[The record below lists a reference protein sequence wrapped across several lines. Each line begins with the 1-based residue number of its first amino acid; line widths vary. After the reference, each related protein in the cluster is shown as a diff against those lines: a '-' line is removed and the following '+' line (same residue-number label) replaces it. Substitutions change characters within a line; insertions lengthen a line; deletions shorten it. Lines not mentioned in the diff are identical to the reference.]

1 MDSGKKGENMPDA
14 VFRSDGLRRHLVL
27 ILLLKMLALALLW
40 ALFFRH
46 GDAPMSPLKLQQH
59 LFSTASGVRA

>member
-1 MDSGKKGENMPDA
+1 MDSGKKGENMPDT

-27 ILLLKMLALALLW
+27 ILSLKMLALALLW

-46 GDAPMSPLKLQQH
+46 GDVPIRTQQLQQH
-59 LFSTASGVRA
+59 LFSTVSGVRA

>member
-1 MDSGKKGENMPDA
+1 MSEADLH
-14 VFRSDGLRRHLVL
+14 RDGLRRHIVL
-27 ILLLKMLALALLW
+27 ILLLKVFALALLW